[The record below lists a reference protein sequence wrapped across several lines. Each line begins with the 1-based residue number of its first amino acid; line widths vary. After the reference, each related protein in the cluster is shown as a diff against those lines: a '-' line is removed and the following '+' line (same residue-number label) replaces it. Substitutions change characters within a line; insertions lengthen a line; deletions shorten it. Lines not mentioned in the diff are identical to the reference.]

1 MIRGADIEAKDI
13 NLRTPLL
20 VAATYGQMDAIRVL
34 IHRKA
39 DMVTLDK
46 NKRSIIFITCQLK
59 HTAVLKVITI
69 CVKTN
74 GLGYAVESC
83 IDQSTLFRVAM

>member
-34 IHRKA
+34 IHRKT
-39 DMVTLDK
+39 DMATLDK
-46 NKRSIIFITCQLK
+46 NKRSIFITCQLK